1 RQRTTDRGPAG
12 PVDPSRSHPGHEWGK
27 FPVPGEH
34 EQEGRMILVPFGVA
48 NGQGRQPWPEEAW
61 RVLRG
66 ASADLPRITLVP
78 AGLRLLGPAGGWLY
92 SQPHNDQGG
101 PLFNGHRWSLIA
113 FPFTVDKV
121 KSLSEVFRVLKP
133 GGRFLLADQVLAGEL
148 PKETKARLENWAR

>member
-1 RQRTTDRGPAG
+1 
-12 PVDPSRSHPGHEWGK
+12 
-27 FPVPGEH
+27 
-34 EQEGRMILVPFGVA
+34 MILVPFGVA

-113 FPFTVDKV
+113 FPFTDKLNRIV
-121 KSLSEVFRVLKP
+121 VRIHNLLGKPKTPSKKGIERTLKENNQVMKCFSTETRGKSKRYIYKLDTRAS
-133 GGRFLLADQVLAGEL
+133 D
-148 PKETKARLENWAR
+148 